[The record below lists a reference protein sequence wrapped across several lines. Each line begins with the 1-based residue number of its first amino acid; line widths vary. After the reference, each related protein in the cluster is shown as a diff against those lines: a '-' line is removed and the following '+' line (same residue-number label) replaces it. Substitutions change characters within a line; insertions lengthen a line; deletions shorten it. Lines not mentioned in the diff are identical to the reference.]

1 MGPVPQAMFLKL
13 CEGRGGVSPPDW
25 VQISTPP
32 TPTSSVLRKKHWSAS
47 WTVLEGG
54 VLTFFKDSKTSAAG
68 GLVRPVTEQGRPSAL
83 VFWSDLGKADVEDGF
98 PSTKELDSDK
108 ERQCWQV
115 HHSTKHSSRLG
126 PAEQSLV
133 IAPVWRAG
141 RLGPGIPAHKMGLG
155 SFLFSFLQAG
165 RF

>member
-1 MGPVPQAMFLKL
+1 MGPVPQAVFLKL

-83 VFWSDLGKADVEDGF
+83 VFWSGLGKADGF

-108 ERQCWQV
+108 EGQCWQV
-115 HHSTKHSSRLG
+115 HHIQST
-126 PAEQSLV
+126 PAT
-133 IAPVWRAG
+133 W
-141 RLGPGIPAHKMGLG
+141 GLQN
-155 SFLFSFLQAG
+155 SPW
-165 RF
+165 